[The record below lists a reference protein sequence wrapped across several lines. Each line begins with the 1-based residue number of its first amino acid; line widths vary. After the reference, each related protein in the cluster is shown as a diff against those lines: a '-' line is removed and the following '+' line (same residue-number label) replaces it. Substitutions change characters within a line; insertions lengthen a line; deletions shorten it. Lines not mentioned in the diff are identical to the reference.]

1 MKIKQY
7 LLSLIPIFGI
17 CYTQKLINENRLYLG
32 WIIILCAIHG
42 LYLGTIIS
50 FLYKLICKIYG

>member
-7 LLSLIPIFGI
+7 ILSLIPIFGI
-17 CYTQKLINENRLYLG
+17 CYTKKLINENRFSLDNL
-32 WIIILCAIHG
+32 LCVIHG
-42 LYLGTIIS
+42 VYLGTIIS